1 VTNSSV
7 EELCLFSRALERAIR
22 AVPNKPRSDVTT
34 RDLADAI
41 SMLAEEGM
49 RDEIELADSG
59 LTEPGH
65 CSFVDSP
72 SERPF

>member
-1 VTNSSV
+1 VATSSV

-34 RDLADAI
+34 RDLADTI

-49 RDEIELADSG
+49 RDEVELAESALLHLG
-59 LTEPGH
+59 IAPL
-65 CSFVDSP
+65 
-72 SERPF
+72 